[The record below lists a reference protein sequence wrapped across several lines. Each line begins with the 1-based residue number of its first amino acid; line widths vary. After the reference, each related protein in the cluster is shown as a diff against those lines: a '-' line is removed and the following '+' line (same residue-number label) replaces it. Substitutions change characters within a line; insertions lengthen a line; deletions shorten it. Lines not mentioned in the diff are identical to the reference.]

1 MTDDATAAAPH
12 VVVVGGGIAG
22 LSAAFYLRD
31 EPVRVTVLEG
41 SPRLGGKLSA
51 SDVAGVSVD
60 EGAEALLARRPEGIE
75 LITAAGLGGDLVP
88 AGVTSSAIY
97 TRGAMRSLPRRQFMG
112 VPADPDELAATG
124 VISAEGI
131 ARARDESA
139 RPAETRDMSVTEYV
153 GSRLGVE
160 VVDRLV
166 DPLLG
171 GVYAGRSED
180 LSFQATLA
188 PLAVAA
194 RKHATLTEAAAS
206 LLPPPPASNGNRPRA
221 DSTAAGTT
229 AAGGAVGGSP
239 AAGAAVAVGPA
250 GGTAVTG
257 GAGKPAPIFVS
268 LTTGIGALPEAVA
281 KASGAD
287 VRANAMVRGLKR
299 TPTGWRLTIGSAA
312 DPEYLDAD
320 AVILA
325 VPAAPAARLLK
336 DAASEA
342 AARLAEIPYA
352 SMAIVTL
359 AFRATD
365 FPAQQRSGYL
375 VPAVDGRA
383 VKAVTFSTVKWPHL
397 AAQAPVHVVR
407 CSVGRSGD
415 VAVLQRDDEDL
426 AALAAA
432 ELAEA
437 TGMPAKSI
445 AQRVTR
451 WGGGLPQYNVGHLD
465 RVAAIRAAVARQP
478 GLAVAGA
485 AYDGVG
491 IPACIATAKSA
502 VAQVTAYLNT
512 RRA

>member
-1 MTDDATAAAPH
+1 MSTGTTPH
-12 VVVVGGGIAG
+12 VVIVGGGNAG
-22 LSAAFYLRD
+22 LAAAFFLKD
-31 EPVRVTVLEG
+31 QPVRVTVLDG
-41 SPRLGGKLSA
+41 APHLGGKLSA
-51 SDVAGVSVD
+51 SDVAGVAMD

-75 LITAAGLGGDLVP
+75 LLTAVGLDTDLVP
-88 AGVTSSAIY
+88 AGVTASAIY

-124 VISAEGI
+124 VVSPDGV
-131 ARARDESA
+131 ARARHETD
-139 RPAETRDMSVTEYV
+139 RPGGTGPASGDVSVTEYV
-153 GSRLGVE
+153 GSRLGPE

-180 LSFQATLA
+180 LSFAATLA
-188 PLAVAA
+188 PLAAAA
-194 RKHATLTEAAAS
+194 RTHPTLTAAVTS
-206 LLPPPPASNGNRPRA
+206 LLPPPPAPAPVSV
-221 DSTAAGTT
+221 S
-229 AAGGAVGGSP
+229 VP
-239 AAGAAVAVGPA
+239 AAAAAVSAAASTPS
-250 GGTAVTG
+250 TP
-257 GAGKPAPIFVS
+257 GASKPAPVFVT
-268 LTTGIGALPEAVA
+268 LTSGLGAVPEAVA

-287 VRANAMVRGLKR
+287 VRVNAMVRGLR
-299 TPTGWRLTIGSAA
+299 RAGSGWRLTIGSAA
-312 DPEYLDAD
+312 DPEYLDAA

-325 VPAAPAARLLK
+325 VPAAPAARLLTE
-336 DAASEA
+336 AVPA
-342 AARLAEIPYA
+342 AATQLAQIPYA

-359 AFRATD
+359 AFRADD

-407 CSVGRSGD
+407 CSLGRSGD
-415 VAVLQRDDEDL
+415 VAVLQRDDKEL
-426 AALAAA
+426 AALAAV

-437 TGMPAKSI
+437 TGLTAAPVAS
-445 AQRVTR
+445 RVTR
-451 WGGGLPQYNVGHLD
+451 WGGALPQYNVGHLD
-465 RVAAIRAAVARQP
+465 RVARIRAAVAGQP

-502 VAQVTAYLNT
+502 VAQILASLTT
-512 RRA
+512 RPR

>member
-1 MTDDATAAAPH
+1 MTVDATAH
-12 VVVVGGGIAG
+12 VVVIGGGIAG
-22 LSAAFYLRD
+22 LSAAFFLRD
-31 EPVRVTVLEG
+31 EHLRVTVLDG
-41 SPRLGGKLSA
+41 APRLGGKLSA
-51 SDVAGVSVD
+51 SDVAGVAMD

-75 LITAAGLGGDLVP
+75 LVTAVGLDGDLVP

-112 VPADPDELAATG
+112 VPADLDELAATG
-124 VISAEGI
+124 VISPEGV
-131 ARARDESA
+131 ARARDEPA
-139 RPAETRDMSVTEYV
+139 RAAGAGDASVTEYI

-180 LSFQATLA
+180 LSFLATLA

-194 RKHATLTEAAAS
+194 QGHATLTGAAAS
-206 LLPPPPASNGNRPRA
+206 LLPPAPPGQP
-221 DSTAAGTT
+221 
-229 AAGGAVGGSP
+229 
-239 AAGAAVAVGPA
+239 AGAAA
-250 GGTAVTG
+250 
-257 GAGKPAPIFVS
+257 KPAPVFVS

-287 VRANAMVRGLKR
+287 VRTNAMVRELKR
-299 TPTGWRLTIGSAA
+299 TETGWRLTVGSAA

-325 VPAAPAARLLK
+325 TPAAPAARLLK
-336 DAASEA
+336 DSAGEA

-359 AFRATD
+359 AFRAED

-397 AAQAPVHVVR
+397 AAQAREQVHVVR

-426 AALAAA
+426 AALAAT
-432 ELAEA
+432 ELAGA
-437 TGMPAKSI
+437 IGVTAKTI
-445 AQRVTR
+445 ARRVTR

-465 RVAAIRAAVARQP
+465 RVAAIRAAVAAQP

-491 IPACIATAKSA
+491 IPACVATAKSA
-502 VAQVTAYLNT
+502 AAQVTAYLAGRGNASV
-512 RRA
+512 RDY

>member
-1 MTDDATAAAPH
+1 MKDDAIPH
-12 VVVVGGGIAG
+12 VVVVGGGITG
-22 LSAAFYLRD
+22 LAAAFFLKD
-31 EPVRVTVLEG
+31 QQVRVTVLEG
-41 SPRLGGKLSA
+41 SPRLGGKLHA
-51 SDVAGVSVD
+51 SDVAGVAMD

-75 LITAAGLGGDLVP
+75 LIKAVGLGDDLVP

-97 TRGAMRSLPRRQFMG
+97 TRGALRSLPRRQFLG
-112 VPADPDELAATG
+112 VPADLDELAATG
-124 VISAEGI
+124 VVSPEGV
-131 ARARDESA
+131 ARARDEHA
-139 RPAETRDMSVTEYV
+139 HKAEDRDVSVTEYI

-160 VVDRLV
+160 IVDRLV

-188 PLAVAA
+188 PLAAAA
-194 RKHATLTEAAAS
+194 RGHATLTGAATS
-206 LLPPPPASNGNRPRA
+206 LLP
-221 DSTAAGTT
+221 AAGDSSKPSPD
-229 AAGGAVGGSP
+229 AAP
-239 AAGAAVAVGPA
+239 A
-250 GGTAVTG
+250 
-257 GAGKPAPIFVS
+257 KPAPVFVS

-287 VRANAMVRGLKR
+287 VRVNAMTRELRR
-299 TPTGWRLTIGSAA
+299 TETGWRLTIGSAA

-325 VPAAPAARLLK
+325 LPAAPAARLLQ
-336 DAASEA
+336 DAAGEA
-342 AARLAEIPYA
+342 AAQLKQIPYA

-359 AFRATD
+359 AFRAED

-383 VKAVTFSTVKWPHL
+383 VKAATFSTLKWPHL

-407 CSVGRSGD
+407 CSLGRSGD
-415 VAVLQRDDEDL
+415 VAVLQRDDADL
-426 AALAAA
+426 AALAEA
-432 ELAEA
+432 ELADAIGISARSVE
-437 TGMPAKSI
+437 
-445 AQRVTR
+445 QRVTR

-465 RVAAIRAAVARQP
+465 RIAAIRAAVAKQP

-491 IPACIATAKSA
+491 IPACIATAKTA
-502 VAQVTAYLNT
+502 AAQVTAHLAT
-512 RRA
+512 RP

>member
-1 MTDDATAAAPH
+1 MTVDATAH
-12 VVVVGGGIAG
+12 VVVIGGGIAG
-22 LSAAFYLRD
+22 LSAAFFLKD

-41 SPRLGGKLSA
+41 SSRLGGKLSA
-51 SDVAGVSVD
+51 SDVAGVAMD
-60 EGAEALLARRPEGIE
+60 EGAEALLARRPEGID
-75 LITAAGLGGDLVP
+75 LITAAGLGDDLVP

-97 TRGAMRSLPRRQFMG
+97 TRGALRPLPRRQFMG
-112 VPADPDELAATG
+112 VPADLDEVAATG
-124 VISAEGI
+124 VISAGGV
-131 ARARDESA
+131 ARARDESP
-139 RPAETRDMSVTEYV
+139 RPAEAGDVSVTEYI
-153 GSRLGVE
+153 GSRLGAE
-160 VVDRLV
+160 IVDRLV

-180 LSFQATLA
+180 LSFRATLA
-188 PLAVAA
+188 PLAAAA
-194 RKHATLTEAAAS
+194 RGHATLTGAAAS
-206 LLPPPPASNGNRPRA
+206 LLPPAPAKDNSGELP
-221 DSTAAGTT
+221 
-229 AAGGAVGGSP
+229 AGGA
-239 AAGAAVAVGPA
+239 AAQ
-250 GGTAVTG
+250 
-257 GAGKPAPIFVS
+257 PAPVFVS

-287 VRANAMVRGLKR
+287 VRTSAMVRELRR
-299 TPTGWRLTIGSAA
+299 TPAGWRLTVGSAA
-312 DPEYLDAD
+312 APEYLDAD

-325 VPAAPAARLLK
+325 IPAGPAARLLK
-336 DAASEA
+336 GTAGEA

-359 AFRATD
+359 AFRAQD
-365 FPAQQRSGYL
+365 FPAQRRSGYL

-415 VAVLQRDDEDL
+415 VAVLQRDDDDL

-432 ELAEA
+432 ELGAAVGITAE
-437 TGMPAKSI
+437 TI
-445 AQRVTR
+445 ARRVTR

-465 RVAAIRAAVARQP
+465 RVAAIRRAVSEQP

-491 IPACIATAKSA
+491 IPACVATARA
-502 VAQVTAYLNT
+502 AAGQVAAYLAARSAPRPRSLNS
-512 RRA
+512 

>member
-1 MTDDATAAAPH
+1 MTTGTAPH
-12 VVVVGGGIAG
+12 VVVIGGGIAG
-22 LSAAFYLRD
+22 LAAAFSLRN

-51 SDVAGVSVD
+51 SDVAGISID
-60 EGAEALLARRPEGIE
+60 EGAEALLARRPEGIA
-75 LITAAGLGGDLVP
+75 LIEATGLAADLVP

-112 VPADPDELAATG
+112 VPADLDELAATG
-124 VISAEGI
+124 VVSAEAV
-131 ARARDESA
+131 ARAR
-139 RPAETRDMSVTEYV
+139 AEPPLAFEAEDTSVTAYI
-153 GSRLGVE
+153 GARLGPE

-188 PLAVAA
+188 PLAAAA
-194 RKHATLTEAAAS
+194 RARPTLTEAAAA
-206 LLPPPPASNGNRPRA
+206 LLPPAPASAP
-221 DSTAAGTT
+221 TT
-229 AAGGAVGGSP
+229 LSEDNSKKA
-239 AAGAAVAVGPA
+239 
-250 GGTAVTG
+250 
-257 GAGKPAPIFVS
+257 APIFVT
-268 LTTGIGALPEAVA
+268 LTTGLGALPDAVA

-287 VRANAMVRGLKR
+287 VRVNATVRELAR
-299 TPTGWRLTIGSAA
+299 TATGWRLTIGSAA

-325 VPAAPAARLLK
+325 TPAAPTARLLK
-336 DAASEA
+336 RPASEA
-342 AARLAEIPYA
+342 AAELERIPYA
-352 SMAIVTL
+352 SMAIITL
-359 AFRATD
+359 AFRAAD
-365 FPAQQRSGYL
+365 VPGQQRSGYL

-383 VKAVTFSTVKWPHL
+383 IKAATFSTVKWPHL
-397 AAQAPVHVVR
+397 AQAADPRHPVHIVR

-415 VAVLQRDDEDL
+415 VAVLQRDDDDL

-432 ELAEA
+432 ELAE
-437 TGMPAKSI
+437 SI
-445 AQRVTR
+445 GLTAQPVAHRVTR

-465 RVAAIRAAVARQP
+465 RVARIRQAVSEQP

-491 IPACIATAKSA
+491 IPACVATA
-502 VAQVTAYLNT
+502 
-512 RRA
+512 RRAADQVINHLRATSPDWAEQRSVRPH

>member
-1 MTDDATAAAPH
+1 MTADATAH
-12 VVVVGGGIAG
+12 VVVIGGGIAG
-22 LSAAFYLRD
+22 LSAAFFLRD

-51 SDVAGVSVD
+51 SDVAGVAMD
-60 EGAEALLARRPEGIE
+60 EGAEALLARRPEGTD
-75 LITAAGLGGDLVP
+75 LVTAVGLGGDLVP

-112 VPADPDELAATG
+112 VPADLDELSTTG
-124 VISAEGI
+124 VVSPEGV
-131 ARARDESA
+131 ARARDESP
-139 RPAETRDMSVTEYV
+139 RRAEAGDVSVTEYV
-153 GSRLGVE
+153 GSRLGAE

-171 GVYAGRSED
+171 GVYAGRSAD
-180 LSFQATLA
+180 LSFRATLT
-188 PLAVAA
+188 PLAAA
-194 RKHATLTEAAAS
+194 TRRHATLTGAAAS
-206 LLPPPPASNGNRPRA
+206 LLP
-221 DSTAAGTT
+221 
-229 AAGGAVGGSP
+229 
-239 AAGAAVAVGPA
+239 AGAAPA
-250 GGTAVTG
+250 GGPA
-257 GAGKPAPIFVS
+257 AKPAPVFVS
-268 LTTGIGALPEAVA
+268 LTTGIGALPETVA

-287 VRANAMVRGLKR
+287 VRVNAMVRELRR
-299 TPTGWRLTIGSAA
+299 TATGWRITVGSAA

-320 AVILA
+320 AVIIA
-325 VPAAPAARLLK
+325 TPAAPAARLLK
-336 DAASEA
+336 DSAGEA

-359 AFRATD
+359 AFRAAD

-397 AAQAPVHVVR
+397 GAQAGAREQVHVVR

-426 AALAAA
+426 AALAAG
-432 ELAEA
+432 ELAGA
-437 TGMPAKSI
+437 IGITAAPVAR
-445 AQRVTR
+445 RVTR

-465 RVAAIRAAVARQP
+465 RVAAIRAAVAGQP

-491 IPACIATAKSA
+491 IPACVATAKSA
-502 VAQVTAYLNT
+502 AGQVATYLAG
-512 RRA
+512 RSHASVRGH